1 LTPADVAEESASVEP
16 ISRKLSKKEKRKAK
30 KQGKQDPDDLSADSE
45 QAEAAPATEVTGTED
60 SKHLASE
67 LEPVTQDAP
76 MDAPRELEPESI
88 EALSAPEPE
97 QSTQEEDVPQPP
109 EANDE
114 AVVFL
119 DPLDV
124 RSPTEQGA
132 EDTLGGNVSS
142 VKRQEHEEAE
152 AEPRGQALEK
162 ETDLEVAGDLFEDR
176 PREPEETAPLSK
188 KLSKKEKR
196 KAKKKS
202 AAEESPLDKEQ
213 EPAQETT
220 PEESKEMELPTPAP
234 EPEAERLAEPAARM
248 GPEPESE
255 LETSKDI
262 DLTSTGPQPVAEQPT
277 EPEAI
282 APEPAVEGP
291 ETSLSRKA
299 SKKKAKAKKTALAL
313 GEEPTTETA
322 TDEQGPTRSLEREE
336 PTKALATDLPESTTQ
351 EVKQDEDE
359 WPSIEWEQ
367 GKSEKAEHVEEQF
380 PEPEPI
386 TSVPEAEAIG
396 EFDESAIPAALQ
408 EANKEAEEPA
418 EEESWSMPLS
428 KKDKKAKKNKRKS
441 EQAALVE
448 ESAEEPPHKM
458 AELASA
464 TKPEPTLETPAPKE
478 IETEPPARTTTPGG
492 SKIANLFPGLER
504 GGFRRS
510 AVKKDAPSV
519 KDSAEEET
527 AADLEANRDVA
538 IPVSEALPLATTET
552 RKITDA
558 GFELPSDKKQAV
570 STITEK
576 EAPVEDVAPKEESTM
591 EPEHPVHGERSI
603 ADEFPPPEHPASKER
618 SSMLFGSSPPLR
630 TEEASTPR
638 QLLPSQMESADSSP
652 SGLRRSPSVIHGK
665 HQHTP
670 RTWTLED
677 QHTQAVSNPSPTR
690 SLFGPFE
697 HDSLSRP
704 RTPLDTIAEQEP
716 GDGQKATTAPSGT
729 PRLEIKPEHVLPRP
743 VTPVRKF
750 TDNALERKAWPTPE
764 NESGSG
770 SGSSQDNLSKKSKSL
785 LQTPELGAPVLKPNG
800 SKGKL
805 RRTNRSTS
813 SDLRATRAL
822 DSPQPPSDLDQLP
835 SSSSYDP
842 VTDKGKRPLRE
853 MSDVYV
859 SNF

>member
-1 LTPADVAEESASVEP
+1 
-16 ISRKLSKKEKRKAK
+16 
-30 KQGKQDPDDLSADSE
+30 
-45 QAEAAPATEVTGTED
+45 
-60 SKHLASE
+60 
-67 LEPVTQDAP
+67 
-76 MDAPRELEPESI
+76 MDAPRELEPENI

-114 AVVFL
+114 AVVSL
-119 DPLDV
+119 EPLDV

-162 ETDLEVAGDLFEDR
+162 EADLEVAGDLLEDR
-176 PREPEETAPLSK
+176 PREPEEIAPLSK

-202 AAEESPLDKEQ
+202 AADESPLDKEQ

-220 PEESKEMELPTPAP
+220 SEESKEVELPTPAP
-234 EPEAERLAEPAARM
+234 EPEAERLAEPAAPV
-248 GPEPESE
+248 GQEPKSE

-262 DLTSTGPQPVAEQPT
+262 DLTSTEPQPVAEQPT

-299 SKKKAKAKKTALAL
+299 SKKKAKKAKKTALAL

-322 TDEQGPTRSLEREE
+322 TDEQEPTRSLEPDK
-336 PTKALATDLPESTTQ
+336 PTKALATDLPELTTQ

-367 GKSEKAEHVEEQF
+367 GKSEKAEHVEVQF

-386 TSVPEAEAIG
+386 TPVPDAEAIG
-396 EFDESAIPAALQ
+396 EFDESAIPDALQ
-408 EANKEAEEPA
+408 EAKKEAEEPAEEPA

-428 KKDKKAKKNKRKS
+428 KKDKKKAKKNKRNS

-492 SKIANLFPGLER
+492 SKVANLFPGLER

-519 KDSAEEET
+519 KDSAEEEI
-527 AADLEANRDVA
+527 AADLEANRDIA
-538 IPVSEALPLATTET
+538 IPVSEALTLATTET
-552 RKITDA
+552 KIAGA

-591 EPEHPVHGERSI
+591 EPELPVHGERSI
-603 ADEFPPPEHPASKER
+603 ADEFPSPEHPASKER
-618 SSMLFGSSPPLR
+618 SSMLFGSSPSLR

-677 QHTQAVSNPSPTR
+677 QPTQAVSNPSPTR
-690 SLFGPFE
+690 SLSGPFE

-770 SGSSQDNLSKKSKSL
+770 NSQDNLSKESKSP
-785 LQTPELGAPVLKPNG
+785 LQTPELGAPVLKPSG

-813 SDLRATRAL
+813 SDLRASRAL

-842 VTDKGKRPLRE
+842 VTDKGKRPLRN

-859 SNF
+859 SNC